1 MKKKLY
7 LFYSFQV
14 FLPQASYAVSF
25 KDAKIAVQKARNCY
39 LSLPSNYRSAVSKSY
54 YDASNYL
61 SDGRKYLNMKG
72 QERLASAFFRNAKVY
87 ADLVLQVGRNM
98 GSRSC

>member
-1 MKKKLY
+1 MKKIIFI
-7 LFYSFQV
+7 LFLSSF
-14 FLPQASYAVSF
+14 FTHTSYAVSL
-25 KDAKIAVQKARNCY
+25 KEASLAVQKARTCY

-54 YDASNYL
+54 FDASNYL

-72 QERLASAFFRNAKVY
+72 QERLAIAFFRNAKVY

>member
-1 MKKKLY
+1 MKKIIFI
-7 LFYSFQV
+7 LFLSSF
-14 FLPQASYAVSF
+14 FTHTSYAVSL
-25 KDAKIAVQKARNCY
+25 KDATLAVQKARTCY

-54 YDASNYL
+54 FDASNYL

-72 QERLASAFFRNAKVY
+72 QERLASAYFRNSKVY

>member
-1 MKKKLY
+1 MKKIIFI
-7 LFYSFQV
+7 LFLSSF
-14 FLPQASYAVSF
+14 FTHTSYAVSL
-25 KDAKIAVQKARNCY
+25 KDASLAVQKARTCY

-61 SDGRKYLNMKG
+61 TDGRKYLNMNG
-72 QERLASAFFRNAKVY
+72 QERLAFAFFRNAKVY

>member
-1 MKKKLY
+1 MKKIIFI
-7 LFYSFQV
+7 LFLSSF
-14 FLPQASYAVSF
+14 LAHTSYAVSL
-25 KDAKIAVQKARNCY
+25 KEASSAVQKARTCY

-54 YDASNYL
+54 FDASNYL

-72 QERLASAFFRNAKVY
+72 QERLALAFFRNAKVY

>member
-1 MKKKLY
+1 MKKIIFI
-7 LFYSFQV
+7 LFLSSF
-14 FLPQASYAVSF
+14 FTHTSYAVSL
-25 KDAKIAVQKARNCY
+25 KDATLAVQKARTCY

-54 YDASNYL
+54 FDASNYL

-72 QERLASAFFRNAKVY
+72 QERLASAYFRNARVY

>member
-1 MKKKLY
+1 MKKIIFI
-7 LFYSFQV
+7 LFLSSF
-14 FLPQASYAVSF
+14 FTHTSYAVSL
-25 KDAKIAVQKARNCY
+25 KEASLAVQKARTCY

-54 YDASNYL
+54 FDASNYL

-72 QERLASAFFRNAKVY
+72 QERLALALFRNAKVY

>member
-1 MKKKLY
+1 MKKIL
-7 LFYSFQV
+7 LIFFISNFFSQT
-14 FLPQASYAVSF
+14 SYAVSF
-25 KDAKIAVQKARNCY
+25 KEARLSVQKARACY

>member
-1 MKKKLY
+1 MKKIIFI
-7 LFYSFQV
+7 LFLSSF
-14 FLPQASYAVSF
+14 FTHTSYAVSL
-25 KDAKIAVQKARNCY
+25 KDATLAVQKARTCY

-61 SDGRKYLNMKG
+61 TDGRKYLNMNG
-72 QERLASAFFRNAKVY
+72 QERLAFAFFRNAKVY

>member
-1 MKKKLY
+1 MKKIIFI
-7 LFYSFQV
+7 LFLSSF
-14 FLPQASYAVSF
+14 FTHTSYAVSL
-25 KDAKIAVQKARNCY
+25 KDASLAVQKARTCY
-39 LSLPSNYRSAVSKSY
+39 LSLPSNYRSTVSKSY
-54 YDASNYL
+54 FDASNYL

-72 QERLASAFFRNAKVY
+72 QERLALAFFRNAKVY

>member
-1 MKKKLY
+1 MKKIIFI
-7 LFYSFQV
+7 LFLSSFFSQT
-14 FLPQASYAVSF
+14 SYAVSF
-25 KDAKIAVQKARNCY
+25 KDAQIAVQKARKCY
-39 LSLPSNYRSAVSKSY
+39 LSLPSNYRSAVRKSY

-61 SDGRKYLNMKG
+61 SDGRKYLNMRG

>member
-1 MKKKLY
+1 MKKIPLI
-7 LFYSFQV
+7 LFISIFFSQTSF
-14 FLPQASYAVSF
+14 AVSF
-25 KDAKIAVQKARNCY
+25 KEARLSVQKARTCY

>member
-1 MKKKLY
+1 MKKILI
-7 LFYSFQV
+7 FV
-14 FLPQASYAVSF
+14 FLSSFFTQTSYAVSF
-25 KDAKIAVQKARNCY
+25 KDAKIAVQKARSCY

>member
-1 MKKKLY
+1 MKKIIFI
-7 LFYSFQV
+7 LFLSSF
-14 FLPQASYAVSF
+14 FTHTSYAVSL
-25 KDAKIAVQKARNCY
+25 KEASLAVQKARTCY

-54 YDASNYL
+54 FDASNYL

-72 QERLASAFFRNAKVY
+72 QERLALAFFRNAKVY

>member
-1 MKKKLY
+1 MKKIIFI
-7 LFYSFQV
+7 LFLSSF
-14 FLPQASYAVSF
+14 FTHTSYAVSL
-25 KDAKIAVQKARNCY
+25 KDASLAVQKARTCY

-54 YDASNYL
+54 FDASNYL

-72 QERLASAFFRNAKVY
+72 QERLALAFFRNAKVY
-87 ADLVLQVGRNM
+87 ADLVLQVGRNI